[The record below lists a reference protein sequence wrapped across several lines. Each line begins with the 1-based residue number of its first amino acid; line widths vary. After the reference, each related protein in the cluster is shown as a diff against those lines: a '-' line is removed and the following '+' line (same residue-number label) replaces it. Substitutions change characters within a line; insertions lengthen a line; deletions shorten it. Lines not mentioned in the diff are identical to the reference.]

1 MKWRVYVGESI
12 WLKKKLENHEKLHP
26 NNEGQPL
33 DPDEELLLKDLE
45 EIIEELEELQKKQSQ
60 NEDK

>member
-1 MKWRVYVGESI
+1 MTD
-12 WLKKKLENHEKLHP
+12 KKLENHEKLHP

-33 DPDEELLLKDLE
+33 DPDEELLLKDLK

-60 NEDK
+60 NEGK